1 MCTVEDVPAALHI
14 CRLTEEEAVSDDLRR
29 HLEPAGGDG
38 GWDGYESH
46 ESASSYES
54 YEPYEYES
62 YESHEYMSSSGAP
75 VSMPSLAI
83 VWMSATLMALS

>member
-1 MCTVEDVPAALHI
+1 MPAPSTPMYVNI
-14 CRLTEEEAVSDDLRR
+14 EAA
-29 HLEPAGGDG
+29 EGGGGPAGGDG